1 MGKFVDLTGQR
12 FGRLVVKER
21 AENDKTHH
29 TRWVCVC
36 DCGNYVTVSQANLS
50 SGNTQS
56 CGCFRKENS
65 QRNGSK
71 SNLHHGQHGTRI
83 YRIWANML
91 SRCRNPKVRSYKD
104 YGDRGIKVYDEW
116 LIFENFYKWAI
127 QSGYKENLTI
137 DRIDVDGDYS
147 PSNCRWATTKEQARN
162 KRTSRIITYSGNE
175 KVLQD
180 WAHEYSIN
188 PSTLRARIESGW
200 NIEDALRKPIK

>member
-65 QRNGSK
+65 QRNGSTTD
-71 SNLHHGQHGTRI
+71 S
-83 YRIWANML
+83 ME
-91 SRCRNPKVRSYKD
+91 
-104 YGDRGIKVYDEW
+104 RGYTGFGPICSPDAGIQKFAHIKTMVTEE
-116 LIFENFYKWAI
+116 LKFVMN
-127 QSGYKENLTI
+127 G
-137 DRIDVDGDYS
+137 
-147 PSNCRWATTKEQARN
+147 
-162 KRTSRIITYSGNE
+162 
-175 KVLQD
+175 
-180 WAHEYSIN
+180 
-188 PSTLRARIESGW
+188 
-200 NIEDALRKPIK
+200 

>member
-21 AENDKTHH
+21 AKNDKTHH

-104 YGDRGIKVYDEW
+104 YGDRGIKVCDEW
-116 LIFENFYKWAI
+116 LIFA
-127 QSGYKENLTI
+127 G
-137 DRIDVDGDYS
+137 
-147 PSNCRWATTKEQARN
+147 
-162 KRTSRIITYSGNE
+162 TSRMNVAGEPLLASTRLAKNE
-175 KVLQD
+175 D
-180 WAHEYSIN
+180 ESIRFCH
-188 PSTLRARIESGW
+188 LHGG
-200 NIEDALRKPIK
+200 L